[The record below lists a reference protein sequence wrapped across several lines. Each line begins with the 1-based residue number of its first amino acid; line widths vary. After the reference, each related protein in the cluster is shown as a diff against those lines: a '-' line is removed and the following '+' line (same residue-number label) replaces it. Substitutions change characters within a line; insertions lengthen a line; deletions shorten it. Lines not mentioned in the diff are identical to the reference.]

1 MEGEGR
7 LFPIIKEMVEGFPV
21 GSEVKHLPANEGDE
35 GSIPSP
41 GRFPCAARQLSPCA
55 TTIEPML

>member
-7 LFPIIKEMVEGFPV
+7 LFPIIKEMVEGSPV
-21 GSEVKHLPANEGDE
+21 GSEVKNLPANEGDE

-41 GRFPCAARQLSPCA
+41 GRLLHAAR
-55 TTIEPML
+55 